1 MDNAVL
7 SSLYITFFIFYDI
20 TMTIDNTG
28 IAKTKEEFIKVSLYS
43 MIISMLELLKKQIC
57 NNCNILSINISPVF
71 IRLHCHSFF
80 YV

>member
-43 MIISMLELLKKQIC
+43 MIISMLELLKKTDLQQ
-57 NNCNILSINISPVF
+57 L
-71 IRLHCHSFF
+71 
-80 YV
+80 